1 VTKLGINKLW
11 YRPSWRWA
19 AWLLAP
25 LAGLFA
31 LLSGL
36 RRVAYRAG
44 LLRSRHPGVPVIVVG
59 NLTVGGSGKTP
70 FVIWLAQQLSQ
81 RGRKVGIVSRGYG
94 GTQRLAARLPDQ
106 ADPSLYGDE
115 PALIQAATGLPVAV
129 AAVRSQAAE
138 RLVEGDA
145 VDLIVCDDGLQHYA
159 LRRDFEIAVVDGQRG
174 FGNRWLLPA
183 GPLREPRSRLR
194 SVDAVVVRD
203 PGVAGLPGLREL
215 TSDCVDM
222 RLVLGGLRSLLT
234 DKIELTDVAQ
244 WRGRTVHAVAG
255 IGMPERFFAAL
266 RAAGLA
272 VLEREAPDH
281 HRWSARELNFGDGL
295 PVLMTG
301 KDGVKCRGFAQPHW
315 YSVELRAEI
324 PPAQAERL
332 LTRLLARIGAR
343 VTCAKLP

>member
-1 VTKLGINKLW
+1 MTEQGINRLW
-11 YRPSWRWA
+11 YRSSWRWA

-31 LLSGL
+31 LLAGL
-36 RRVAYRAG
+36 RRFSYRAG
-44 LLRSRHPGVPVIVVG
+44 LIRSRHPGVPVIVVG

-94 GTQRLAARLPDQ
+94 GTQRAPVRLPDS
-106 ADPSLYGDE
+106 ADPSRYGDE
-115 PALIQAATGLPVAV
+115 PVLIQAATGLPVAI
-129 AAVRSQAAE
+129 ALVRSQAAAL
-138 RLVEGDA
+138 LVAGDA
-145 VDLIVCDDGLQHYA
+145 VDVIVCDDGLQHYA

-174 FGNRWLLPA
+174 LGNGWLLPA
-183 GPLREPRSRLR
+183 GPLRELRSRLR
-194 SVDAVVVRD
+194 AVDAVVVRD
-203 PGVAGLPGLREL
+203 AGASGVPGLGEL
-215 TSDCVDM
+215 AGDFVAM
-222 RLVLGGLRSLLT
+222 RLVLGGIRSLLT
-234 DKIELTDVAQ
+234 DTAELTDVAQ

-272 VLEREAPDH
+272 VLERAAPDH
-281 HRWSARELNFGDGL
+281 HPWSARELNFGDGL

-301 KDGVKCRGFAQPHW
+301 KDAVKCRGFAQPHW
-315 YSVELRAEI
+315 YSVDLRAEI
-324 PPAQAERL
+324 PPAQAEQL

-343 VTCAKLP
+343 TDG